1 MSNLFIIF
9 AVFSGF
15 SAFSALACCLAT
27 GKRSMYEDYR
37 DRQEQVEILSEMRRK
52 KEQKMNVRRRGIFHG
67 RHWYKN
73 TGMVCKRCGNP
84 VYKSDNPEYVY
95 QCFCCDEDLYSFEVR
110 KETEGK

>member
-37 DRQEQVEILSEMRRK
+37 DRQEQVEILSEMRR
-52 KEQKMNVRRRGIFHG
+52 
-67 RHWYKN
+67 
-73 TGMVCKRCGNP
+73 
-84 VYKSDNPEYVY
+84 
-95 QCFCCDEDLYSFEVR
+95 R
-110 KETEGK
+110 KEEK

>member
-15 SAFSALACCLAT
+15 SAFSALACCLVT
-27 GKRSMYEDYR
+27 GKRNMYEDYR
-37 DRQEQVEILSEMRRK
+37 DRQEQAEILSEMRRK

-84 VYKSDNPEYVY
+84 VYKSDNP
-95 QCFCCDEDLYSFEVR
+95 
-110 KETEGK
+110 